1 MYSSS
6 VTAHRNKAMFKHKE
20 LKRDERTIQAYVS
33 YPDILMIK
41 KSGEGSYSAYA
52 EF

>member
-20 LKRDERTIQAYVS
+20 LKRDERTIQACVNYS
-33 YPDILMIK
+33 HILMIK
-41 KSGEGSYSAYA
+41 KLGERSYSTYA